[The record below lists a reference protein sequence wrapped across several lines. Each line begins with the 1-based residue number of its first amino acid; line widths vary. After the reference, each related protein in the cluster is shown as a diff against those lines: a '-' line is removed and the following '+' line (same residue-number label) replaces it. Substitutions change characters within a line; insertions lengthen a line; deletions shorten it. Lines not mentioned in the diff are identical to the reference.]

1 VFLYITP
8 CARPHLM
15 QIYTIMNTQELYEMI
30 EDRRRELG
38 LSQAQL
44 GALAFG
50 RADNSG
56 VQNLK
61 RGSSP
66 THDKLSQI
74 AQALGFEL
82 YFGPPRETG
91 TVKQVMLNNK
101 DFAQIPLHEAT
112 LSAGHGSLNESDLV
126 IDHLAFRRD
135 WLQRIGLAA
144 SNASLA
150 RVTGDSMLP
159 TIADN
164 DLVLIDTTK
173 RDPPQVSGSGKHP
186 VKRPIY
192 AVLIEGQA
200 RVKRLLQPSAGT
212 LMLISDNPDYA
223 PEVLTGT
230 DAENLQI
237 IGKVMWW
244 GHTVRE

>member
-1 VFLYITP
+1 MYDPAEILAIFE
-8 CARPHLM
+8 AQRM
-15 QIYTIMNTQELYEMI
+15 K
-30 EDRRRELG
+30 LG
-38 LSQAQL
+38 LSQAEL
-44 GALAFG
+44 GKLAFG
-50 RADNSG
+50 KADNTAIQS
-56 VQNLK
+56 LK
-61 RGSSP
+61 KGSSP
-66 THDKLSQI
+66 AIDRV
-74 AQALGFEL
+74 AALAEALNLEL
-82 YFGPPRETG
+82 YLGPPRETG
-91 TVKQVMLNNK
+91 PVSQMVIDNK
-101 DFAQIPLHEAT
+101 DFAQIPLHEAI
-112 LSAGHGSLNESDLV
+112 LSAGHGSLNEGDLV

-144 SNASLA
+144 SNANLA